1 MSILSLLPVIEGGAS
16 RKMGDVTWNLDEMSG
31 TKISGLDSLC
41 QAIRAMLEVPRYR
54 YPIYSWQYGSE
65 LDTLIGSGFS
75 DVQQKA
81 PTMIRDALLRD
92 DRIDE
97 VDSFTVSRTQQR
109 DAADITFTV
118 HSRLGNIEA
127 YWTVET
133 SS

>member
-41 QAIRAMLEVPRYR
+41 QAIRVMLEVPRYR

-75 DVQQKA
+75 DVEQKA